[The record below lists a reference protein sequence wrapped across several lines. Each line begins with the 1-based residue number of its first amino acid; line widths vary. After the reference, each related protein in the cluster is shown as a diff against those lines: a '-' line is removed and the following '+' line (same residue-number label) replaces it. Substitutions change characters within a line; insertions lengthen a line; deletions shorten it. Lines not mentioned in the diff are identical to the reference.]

1 MRLGNEARVGLIV
14 FVAFIALISI
24 YWFLGGFGLRSATY
38 PIYAIFDNVQK
49 LDKGA
54 DVRMAGVKIGII
66 SNVRLTRSSKAR
78 VDMLIDNGNTIP
90 EDSQARIT
98 SGALIGDNFLE
109 IVPGSSRAALKP
121 DQKVSSKDTVQ
132 FDQIM
137 SQVSGLLT
145 DLKTITG
152 SIKTFMG
159 DPEMAAALKNTLKG
173 LEESTM
179 QAAEMLASA
188 KKIVEQSGPKVDKV
202 FGDLAKA
209 TNNAILIS
217 KDIDKMIT
225 QDVRPNTKSIME
237 QANQATK
244 GLNESIAQAKDM
256 IATFNESAGKITSTL
271 DKVDTTVSQANEMM
285 TNLKDASAGIKELA
299 TDEELK
305 ANLRT
310 TFKNAAEAS
319 TEAKTLVTNLSKKFT
334 GVQSTPSAKVRAS
347 IPDYGLSGSSV
358 WDLNTGKLI
367 AGTNYTFAFNDKQFY
382 RVGVFDLGEN
392 TEINL
397 QGGELLSPQSSF
409 RYGLF
414 ASKLGAGYDYFFT
427 PQFRISTDLY
437 RPNDPVLTL
446 HALLNVGGPIWL
458 DGGAL
463 NLLGGR
469 NKGALLGIH
478 YNQLY

>member
-14 FVAFIALISI
+14 FVAFIGLISI

-38 PIYAIFDNVQK
+38 PIYAIFANVQK

-54 DVRMAGVKIGII
+54 DIRLAGVKIGIV
-66 SNVRLTRSSKAR
+66 SNVRLTNSSKAR
-78 VDMLIDNGNTIP
+78 VDMLIDNGNKIP

-109 IVPGSSRAALKP
+109 IVPGSSKVMLKP
-121 DQKVSSKDTVQ
+121 DQRVSSKDTVQ

-137 SQVSGLLT
+137 SQVSGLLA
-145 DLKTITG
+145 DLKSITG
-152 SIKTFMG
+152 SVNNFMG
-159 DPEMAAALKNTLKG
+159 DPEMVASLKNTIKSLS
-173 LEESTM
+173 EST
-179 QAAEMLASA
+179 QAAAELLASA
-188 KKIVEQSGPKVDKV
+188 KKIVDQSGPKVDKV
-202 FGDLAKA
+202 FANLAKA
-209 TNNAILIS
+209 TINAIVVG
-217 KDIDKMIT
+217 KDIEKMIT
-225 QDVRPNTKSIME
+225 QDVRPNTKGIME
-237 QANQATK
+237 QASQAAR
-244 GLNESIAQAKDM
+244 GLNESIAQAKEL
-256 IATFNESAGKITSTL
+256 IANFNQSAGKIANTM
-271 DKVDTTVSQANEMM
+271 DKVDTAVCQANEMM
-285 TNLKDASAGIKELA
+285 ANLKDASAGIKEIA

-305 ANLRT
+305 NNLRT

-319 TEAKTLVTNLSKKFT
+319 TEAKTLVNNLSKKFS
-334 GVQSTPSAKVRAS
+334 GVQATPSPEVRAS
-347 IPDYGLSGSSV
+347 IPDYGLSGSSD

-367 AGTNYTFAFNDKQFY
+367 AGTNYTFAFNDQQFY

-397 QGGELLSPQSSF
+397 QGGQLLNSRSSF
-409 RYGLF
+409 RYGLI
-414 ASKLGAGYDYFFT
+414 ASKLGAGYDYFFS

-446 HALLNVGGPIWL
+446 HSLLNVGGPIWL
-458 DGGAL
+458 DAGAFNLFGGS
-463 NLLGGR
+463 